1 MTGVVVGLG
10 GKASA
15 TSRGSSAKGFVR
27 SGASFAEVTI
37 WLKNRGVDAYRPE
50 VYGTSIEIVRRINL
64 DGSGAYKIKSTK
76 TNAIVSTK
84 KEELLLILDQ
94 FNIQVGLLGD
104 HSLKIA
110 FDDSLCSPQVDN
122 PVSLLNQDTSRNF
135 LHKTDEKAKYKVC
148 VWGWVLHSNII
159 DVTK

>member
-1 MTGVVVGLG
+1 MCVPSHLPVGGKSAIMTGVVVGLG

-50 VYGTSIEIVRRINL
+50 VYGTSIEIVRRISL

-76 TNAIVSTK
+76 TNAVVSTK

-94 FNIQVGLLGD
+94 FNIQVGIFWGPLLGTCI
-104 HSLKIA
+104 S
-110 FDDSLCSPQVDN
+110 
-122 PVSLLNQDTSRNF
+122 
-135 LHKTDEKAKYKVC
+135 
-148 VWGWVLHSNII
+148 
-159 DVTK
+159 